1 MIRQRANPWGKRVQ
15 LLFRVQAFIKAFDE
29 YFEKKNG
36 RKPEVV
42 FEYHNL
48 LNFLS
53 NYQLQGQ
60 KPSVWW
66 TRSHDIDLI
75 VGTYRYGYANY
86 HNMKNCDEFG
96 FADLE
101 KSITIP
107 NDQICT
113 SRISPMP
120 IRSRGD

>member
-1 MIRQRANPWGKRVQ
+1 
-15 LLFRVQAFIKAFDE
+15 VQAFIKAFDE